1 MAMCDMGGPSKRNS
15 LHWTTGSGR
24 PASDASRQVP
34 VQEAQPAGEV
44 LAVGIAAA
52 RLIGGAPCSTRG
64 TGGGTPCRENPGAL
78 SLSCPDLIHIE
89 VAMFRS
95 CGALRLSGIM
105 LAALAMS
112 AIPARADGVI
122 DGDTLEVEGQRMRLS
137 GIDAFELGQTC
148 LDAGGQPWHCGAAA
162 KAALAELVQG
172 QAIACTV
179 VDDTP
184 AEGYVAQCKVRDEV
198 DVGGYMVRAGL
209 ALADRKVNDHYVVH
223 EAAAKAAAAGVWGGT
238 FNTPWEWRGQ

>member
-1 MAMCDMGGPSKRNS
+1 
-15 LHWTTGSGR
+15 
-24 PASDASRQVP
+24 
-34 VQEAQPAGEV
+34 
-44 LAVGIAAA
+44 
-52 RLIGGAPCSTRG
+52 
-64 TGGGTPCRENPGAL
+64 
-78 SLSCPDLIHIE
+78 
-89 VAMFRS
+89 MFRS
-95 CGALRLSGIM
+95 CGALHLSVIM
-105 LAALAMS
+105 LVAMAMS
-112 AIPARADGVI
+112 AIPARADRVI

-137 GIDAFELGQTC
+137 GIDAFELEQTC

-162 KAALAELVQG
+162 KAALAELLQG

-184 AEGYVAQCKVRDEV
+184 ADGYVAQCKVRDEV

-209 ALADRKVNDHYVVH
+209 ALADRKVSEDYVIH